1 MIQYIIIAIILAAC
15 VTYAA
20 ICIYRSIKQAR
31 ECKTIN
37 VQVAHSLRN
46 AKRTKRKRLLNGKN
60 KNSSH
65 KRAAKTTFTVMQ
77 RGNQTKIKA
86 FQNPFIMSKIQRK

>member
-46 AKRTKRKRLLNGKN
+46 AKRTKKKE
-60 KNSSH
+60 
-65 KRAAKTTFTVMQ
+65 AT
-77 RGNQTKIKA
+77 
-86 FQNPFIMSKIQRK
+86 QRKEQE

>member
-31 ECKTIN
+31 ECKNYQCSGCPFIEKCQKN
-37 VQVAHSLRN
+37 
-46 AKRTKRKRLLNGKN
+46 KKKRLLNGKN
-60 KNSSH
+60 KSSSH
-65 KRAAKTTFTVMQ
+65 ERAAKTTFTVML
-77 RGNQTKIKA
+77 RGNQTKIKH
-86 FQNPFIMSKIQRK
+86 FRTRSL

>member
-31 ECKTIN
+31 ECKN
-37 VQVAHSLRN
+37 YQCSSCPFVKKCQ
-46 AKRTKRKRLLNGKN
+46 KN
-60 KNSSH
+60 K
-65 KRAAKTTFTVMQ
+65 KKEAT
-77 RGNQTKIKA
+77 
-86 FQNPFIMSKIQRK
+86 QRKEQE